1 MPLLGVR
8 PFFGD
13 ASEKK
18 LVPAD
23 TVLFSDG
30 MLGAPLVVSCEARQ
44 GLISATPPLLEPGE
58 DSLEKMRCRV
68 ELGQSSF

>member
-23 TVLFSDG
+23 IVLFSDG
-30 MLGAPLVVSCEARQ
+30 VLCSPLVVSCETGQ
-44 GLISATPPLLEPGE
+44 GVISVTPPLLEPGAE
-58 DSLEKMRCRV
+58 SLEEVRGRV
-68 ELGQSSF
+68 DLG